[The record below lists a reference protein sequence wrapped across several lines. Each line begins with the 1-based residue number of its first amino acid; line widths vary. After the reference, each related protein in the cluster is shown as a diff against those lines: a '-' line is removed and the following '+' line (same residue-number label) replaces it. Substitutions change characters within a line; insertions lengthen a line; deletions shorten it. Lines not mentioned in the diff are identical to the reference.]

1 MGRIN
6 LCGAKKNF
14 VGGIFKKWRKSI
26 MALFLFRSL
35 FYHLSHKDFLNG
47 LDGYRVSGQFSEKGS
62 GFLQI

>member
-1 MGRIN
+1 
-6 LCGAKKNF
+6 
-14 VGGIFKKWRKSI
+14 